1 MRQHQSGNVSLKL
14 TTNKAL
20 ALLLYLLEPK
30 KQEPKE
36 VFFIDCMKCKAPLPE
51 DAKFCPQ
58 CGWNQQKPL
67 PQHKPKT
74 RDNGQGSVY
83 KLPNGSW
90 IAVRVF
96 GYEKRDGKLCP
107 IKATKSGFRTKKEAI
122 AYLPQLKPKKA
133 RWGIN
138 PRVTFQEIF
147 ALWLPT
153 HERKGKSKSTINCY
167 KAAFKYYEP
176 LWGIPFADIGIDNL
190 QKCIDD
196 CPHGRRTRENMK
208 ALGTLLY
215 AYAIP
220 RGYLPDK
227 VDLAHYLFVGG
238 APSDPREEFST
249 EEIEIIRQNIG
260 RIPYADYIYCQIYL
274 GFRPHEFLTLE
285 IGRYNRK
292 ERCFVGGGKT
302 KAGTDRTVTISPKI
316 QPIIDRLIGCRT
328 EGPVFAGPDGAAI
341 PDKRYREKCFYQALE
356 KMGLPFP
363 GPDGKKRKLTPH
375 CCRHSFATLMK
386 SVDAPDKDKLK
397 LIGHTSVRMLQH
409 YQHTNFADLRRI
421 TDRL

>member
-1 MRQHQSGNVSLKL
+1 M
-14 TTNKAL
+14 
-20 ALLLYLLEPK
+20 
-30 KQEPKE
+30 
-36 VFFIDCMKCKAPLPE
+36 DCIKCKASLPE

-67 PQHKPKT
+67 SQHKPKA
-74 RDNGQGSVY
+74 RGNGQGSVY

-90 IAVRVF
+90 MAARVF

-107 IKATKSGFRTKKEAI
+107 IKATKSGFKTKKEAV
-122 AYLPQLKPKKA
+122 AYLPQLEPKKA
-133 RWGIN
+133 RRGID
-138 PRVTFQEIF
+138 PKATFQEIF
-147 ALWLPT
+147 DLWLPT

-167 KAAFKYYEP
+167 KAAFKYYGP
-176 LWGIPFADIGIDNL
+176 LWGIPLADVGIDDL
-190 QKCIDD
+190 QECIDD

-238 APSDPREEFST
+238 APGDPREEFSA
-249 EEIEIIRQNIG
+249 EEIEVIRQSIG
-260 RIPYADYIYCQIYL
+260 RVPYADYIYCQIYL

-285 IGRYNRK
+285 INRYNRQ

-302 KAGTDRTVTISPKI
+302 EAGTDRTVTVSPKI
-316 QPIIDRLIGCRT
+316 QPIIDRLIDYRT
-328 EGPVFAGPDGAAI
+328 SGPVFAGPDGAVI
-341 PDKRYREKCFYQALE
+341 PDKRYREECFYQALE

-363 GPDGKKRKLTPH
+363 GPDGKERKLTPH

-386 SVDAPDKDKLK
+386 SIDAPDKDKLE
-397 LIGHTSVRMLQH
+397 LISHTSVRMLQH